1 MKKIIIILSITSS
14 LFAQSNLKHFDTKL
28 SIDERVNY
36 LVSQMT
42 LEEKISQ
49 MNYDAPAIER
59 LGIPKYN
66 WWNECLHGVARNG
79 LATVFPQAIGLAAM
93 WDKEMMYKVASAIS
107 DEARAKYNDAIKQNR
122 RDIYQGLTFWSPN
135 INIFRD
141 PRWGRGME
149 TYGEDPF
156 LTGQMAVQFIKGLQ
170 GNNPKY
176 LKTVATAKH
185 FAVHSGP
192 EPDRH
197 SFDAQPSEYDFRE
210 TYLPAFKMSVQE
222 GNVQSLMCAYNSIRG
237 KACCSNDPLLDAI
250 LRDEWGFKGY
260 VVSDCWA
267 ISDIYQFHKQTPDAS
282 TSSAVS
288 VKAGTDLECGN
299 SYPALLDAI
308 KKGLIKEEELN
319 VSLMRLFEARFKLGM
334 FDPPEMVPYSKT
346 PITVLDSKKNQQLAV
361 QAARKSIV
369 LLKNQNNFLPLKKN
383 IKTIAVIGPN
393 ANDEEVLLGNYN
405 GTPSNPVTPLQ
416 GIKNKIGKSTKI
428 FFERGCDVA
437 EKMPYLEVI
446 TSDFL
451 FTSADRKEKG
461 LKAEYFDNLEWK
473 GKAREQ
479 IDKQIDFKWLKKSS
493 GSIYDGNRSVR
504 WSGYIIPS
512 KTGVYQIGGYGF
524 NGYNIY
530 LEDSLLVKFNGNH
543 HPNKIYKAVNLEA
556 NKPYK
561 IRIDFFAKTRY
572 AQMQLLWSVPD
583 DNAEERALAAV
594 KKSDVVIMFMGLS
607 PRLEGEELDISV
619 PGFSG
624 GDRLTL
630 DLPATQ
636 ENLIKKISVLG
647 KPIVLVLLNGS
658 AVSINWEN
666 ENPPAGQ
673 AVIPAIVELWYGGQ
687 AAGDA
692 IADVLFGDYNPAG
705 RLPVT
710 FYKSVDHLPDFKD
723 YNMRSGSYSKVY
735 GNNVMT
741 VQAKNHG
748 RTYRYFDG
756 EVLYPFGYGL
766 SYTTFEYKNLRLSNN
781 ILKNDESVKLFV
793 DVKNTGKISGEEVV
807 QLYIKGNIFESRSA
821 LKTLKGFERIS
832 LKPNQTKTVAFDI
845 TKQTLQEY
853 YEGKGFVV
861 EKGEHVLMVGSSSKD
876 LNMREITLIT
886 E

>member
-1 MKKIIIILSITSS
+1 MKIKLIFSFLMLVP
-14 LFAQSNLKHFDTKL
+14 LFVNAQTELKHFDTRF

-36 LVSQMT
+36 LLSQMT

-93 WDKEMMYKVASAIS
+93 WDKNLMYKVALAIS
-107 DEARAKYNDAIKQNR
+107 DEARAKYHDAIKQNR

-149 TYGEDPF
+149 TYGEDPY

-170 GNNPKY
+170 GKDPKY

-237 KACCSNDPLLDAI
+237 KACCSNDPLLNAI

-267 ISDIYQFHKQTPDAS
+267 ISDIYQFHKETPDAS
-282 TSSAVS
+282 SASAIS
-288 VKAGTDLECGN
+288 VKAGTDLECGS
-299 SYPALLDAI
+299 SYPALLEAVQ
-308 KKGLIKEEELN
+308 KGLIKEEELD
-319 VSLMRLFEARFKLGM
+319 VSLRRLFEARFKLGM
-334 FDPPEMVPYSKT
+334 FDPPEKVSYSKI
-346 PITVLDSKKNQQLAV
+346 PITVLDSKKNQQLAL

-405 GTPSNPVTPLQ
+405 GTPSNPITPLQ
-416 GIKNKIGKSTKI
+416 GIKNKIGKNTKI
-428 FFERGCDVA
+428 LFERGCNVA
-437 EKMPYLEVI
+437 ENMPYLEVI
-446 TSDFL
+446 PSDFL
-451 FTSADRKEKG
+451 FTSADIKVKG
-461 LKAEYFDNLEWK
+461 LKAEYFDNLEWA
-473 GKAREQ
+473 GKAKEQ
-479 IDKQIDFKWLKKSS
+479 VDKQIDFKWLKKSS
-493 GSIYDGNRSVR
+493 GSVYDGNKSVR
-504 WSGYIIPS
+504 WSGYIVPP
-512 KTGVYQIGGYGF
+512 KTGIYQIGGYGF

-530 LEDSLLVKFNGNH
+530 LEDSLLIKFNANH
-543 HPNKIYKAVNLEA
+543 HPNKVFKTVKLEA
-556 NKPYK
+556 GKPYK
-561 IRIDFFAKTRY
+561 IKINFFAKTRY
-572 AQMQLLWSVPD
+572 AQMQLLWSMPD
-583 DNAEERALAAV
+583 DNAEDRAIAAA

-607 PRLEGEELDISV
+607 PRLEGEEMDVPV
-619 PGFSG
+619 PGFAG

-630 DLPATQ
+630 DLPPTQ
-636 ENLIKKISVLG
+636 ENLIKKISAIG
-647 KPIVLVLLNGS
+647 KPTVLVLLNGS
-658 AVSINWEN
+658 ALSINWEDKN
-666 ENPPAGQ
+666 
-673 AVIPAIVELWYGGQ
+673 IPAIVESWYGGQ
-687 AAGDA
+687 AAGNA

-710 FYKSVDHLPDFKD
+710 FYKSVDQLPDFKD
-723 YNMRSGSYSKVY
+723 YNMRSGNYSKVY

-741 VQAKNHG
+741 VQTKSLG
-748 RTYRYFDG
+748 RTYRYFEG
-756 EVLYPFGYGL
+756 EVLYPFGFGL
-766 SYTTFEYKNLRLSNN
+766 SYTTFEYKNIRLN
-781 ILKNDESVKLFV
+781 KNRTKSDESVNLFV

-807 QLYIKGNIFESRSA
+807 QLYVRGNIFESSGA
-821 LKTLKGFERIS
+821 IETLKGFERIS
-832 LKPNQTKTVAFDI
+832 LKPNQTKTVEFNIDE
-845 TKQTLQEY
+845 KTLQEY

-876 LNMREITLIT
+876 PNMKEIKLVI

>member
-1 MKKIIIILSITSS
+1 MKKIIIILFIASS
-14 LFAQSNLKHFDTKL
+14 LIAQSFQKHFDTKL
-28 SIDERVNY
+28 SINERVNY
-36 LVSQMT
+36 LMSQMT
-42 LEEKISQ
+42 LIEKISQ
-49 MNYDAPAIER
+49 MGYDAPAIER

-93 WDKEMMYKVASAIS
+93 WDKNMMYKVASAIS
-107 DEARAKYNDAIKQNR
+107 DEARAKYHNAIKQNR

-149 TYGEDPF
+149 TYGEDSY

-170 GNNPKY
+170 GNDPKY

-197 SFDAQPSEYDFRE
+197 SFDAEPSEYDLRE

-222 GNVQSLMCAYNSIRG
+222 GNVQSLMCAYNSLRG

-267 ISDIYQFHKQTPDAS
+267 ISDIYQFHKETPDAS
-282 TSSAVS
+282 SASAIS
-288 VKAGTDLECGN
+288 VKAGTDLECGS
-299 SYPALLDAI
+299 SYPALLEAVQ
-308 KKGLIKEEELN
+308 KGLIKEEELD
-319 VSLMRLFEARFKLGM
+319 VSLRRLFEARFKLGM
-334 FDPPEMVPYSKT
+334 FDPPEMVPYSKI
-346 PITVLDSKKNQQLAV
+346 PLSVLDSKQNHLLAL

-369 LLKNQNNFLPLKKN
+369 LLKNQNSFLPLKKN

-405 GTPSNPVTPLQ
+405 GTPSNPITPLQ
-416 GIKNKIGKSTKI
+416 GIKNKIGRNTEI
-428 FFERGCDVA
+428 LFEKGCNVA
-437 EKMPYLEVI
+437 ENMPYLEVI
-446 TSDFL
+446 PSDFL
-451 FTSADRKEKG
+451 FTTLDRKEKG

-473 GKAREQ
+473 GKAKEQ
-479 IDKQIDFKWLKKSS
+479 VDKQIDFKWLKKSS
-493 GSIYDGNRSVR
+493 GSVYDGNKSIR
-504 WSGYIIPS
+504 WSGYIIPP
-512 KTGVYQIGGYGF
+512 KTGVFQIGGYGF

-530 LEDSLLVKFNGNH
+530 LEDSLLVKFNANH
-543 HPNKIYKAVNLEA
+543 HPNKVYKTVKLEA

-583 DNAEERALAAV
+583 DNAEERALNIV
-594 KKSDVVIMFMGLS
+594 KKSDMVIMLMGLS
-607 PRLEGEELDISV
+607 PRLEGEEMDVPV
-619 PGFSG
+619 PGFAG

-636 ENLIKKISVLG
+636 ENLIKKISAIG
-647 KPIVLVLLNGS
+647 KPVVLVLLNGS

-666 ENPPAGQ
+666 EN
-673 AVIPAIVELWYGGQ
+673 IPAIVESWYGGQ

-692 IADVLFGDYNPAG
+692 IADILFGDYNPAG

-710 FYKSVDHLPDFKD
+710 FYKSVDQLPEFKD
-723 YNMRSGSYSKVY
+723 YNMRSGNYSKVY
-735 GNNVMT
+735 GNNVMK
-741 VQAKNHG
+741 VVAKNHG
-748 RTYRYFDG
+748 RTYRYFDD

-781 ILKNDESVKLFV
+781 ILKNDKSAKLFV

-807 QLYIKGNIFESRSA
+807 QLYVRGNIFETIGA
-821 LKTLKGFERIS
+821 IETLKGFERIS
-832 LKPNQTKTVAFDI
+832 LRPNQTKTVVFNVDE
-845 TKQTLQEY
+845 KTLQEY

-876 LNMREITLIT
+876 QNMKEIKLIID
-886 E
+886 

>member
-1 MKKIIIILSITSS
+1 MKKLLSI
-14 LFAQSNLKHFDTKL
+14 LFLSISILAQSNLKHFDTKL

-42 LEEKISQ
+42 LAEKISQ

-93 WDKEMMYKVASAIS
+93 WDKNLMYKVASAIS
-107 DEARAKYNDAIKQNR
+107 DEARAKYHDAIKQNR

-149 TYGEDPF
+149 TYGEDPY

-170 GNNPKY
+170 GNDPKY

-197 SFDAQPSEYDFRE
+197 SFDAQPSEYDLRE

-222 GNVQSLMCAYNSIRG
+222 GNVQSLMCAYNSLRG

-282 TSSAVS
+282 SASAVS

-299 SYPALLDAI
+299 SYPALLEAVQ
-308 KKGLIKEEELN
+308 KGLIKEEELDI
-319 VSLMRLFEARFKLGM
+319 SLKRLFEARFKLGM
-334 FDPPEMVPYSKT
+334 FDSPEMVPYSKI
-346 PITVLDSKKNQQLAV
+346 PITVLDSKQNQQLAIL
-361 QAARKSIV
+361 AARKSIV
-369 LLKNQNNFLPLKKN
+369 LLKNQKNFLPLKKN

-405 GTPSNPVTPLQ
+405 GTPSNPITPLQ
-416 GIKNKIGKSTKI
+416 GIKNKIGNNTKV
-428 FFERGCDVA
+428 FFERGCDIA
-437 EKMPYLEVI
+437 ENMPYLEVI
-446 TSDFL
+446 SSDFL
-451 FTSADRKEKG
+451 FTTSDRKEKG

-473 GKAREQ
+473 GKAKEQ
-479 IDKQIDFKWLKKSS
+479 VDKQIDFKWLKKFS
-493 GSIYDGNRSVR
+493 GSVYDGNRSVR
-504 WSGYIIPS
+504 WSGYIIPP

-530 LEDSLLVKFNGNH
+530 LEDSLLVKFNANH
-543 HPNKIYKAVNLEA
+543 HPNKIYKAVKLEA

-561 IRIDFFAKTRY
+561 IKIDFFAKTRY

-607 PRLEGEELDISV
+607 SRLEGEEMDVPV
-619 PGFSG
+619 PGFAG

-636 ENLIKKISVLG
+636 KNLIKKISAFG
-647 KPIVLVLLNGS
+647 KPVVLVLLNGS
-658 AVSINWEN
+658 AVSINWED
-666 ENPPAGQ
+666 EN
-673 AVIPAIVELWYGGQ
+673 IPAIVELWYGGQ

-710 FYKSVDHLPDFKD
+710 FYKSVDQLPDFKD
-723 YNMRSGSYSKVY
+723 YNMRSGNYSKVY
-735 GNNVMT
+735 DNNVMT
-741 VQAKNHG
+741 VKTNTLG

-766 SYTTFEYKNLRLSNN
+766 SYTTFEYKNIRLS
-781 ILKNDESVKLFV
+781 KSSAKSDESVKLFV
-793 DVKNTGKISGEEVV
+793 NVKNTGKISGEEVV
-807 QLYIKGNIFESRSA
+807 QLYIKGNIFESNGA
-821 LKTLKGFERIS
+821 IKTLKEFERIS
-832 LKPNQTKTVAFDI
+832 LRPNQTKTVVFDI
-845 TKQTLQEY
+845 NGQTLQEY

-861 EKGEHVLMVGSSSKD
+861 EKGEHVLLIGSSSKD
-876 LNMREITLIT
+876 LNMKEIKLMI